1 MSKSMPMRVQ
11 SKTRR
16 AINLLVG
23 EMQLETGE
31 TVSQDS
37 AVWTLIQ
44 LYRPDLA
51 ERANKL
57 EKEGKRK

>member
-31 TVSQDS
+31 TVSQDA
-37 AVWTLIQ
+37 AVWTLIE

-51 ERANKL
+51 EKAAKL
-57 EKEGKRK
+57 EKEGKHK